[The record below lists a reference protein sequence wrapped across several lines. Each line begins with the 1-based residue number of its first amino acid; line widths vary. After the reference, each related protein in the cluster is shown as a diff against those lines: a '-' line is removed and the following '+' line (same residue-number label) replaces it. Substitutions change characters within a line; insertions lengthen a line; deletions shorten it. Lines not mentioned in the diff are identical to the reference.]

1 MKRRRRG
8 LSLFLALSLILS
20 LVGPLPAGAAEASYT
35 PDVAGAYLL
44 PAQAANDSS
53 FIRTNVLTANGL
65 HVDGHFTELTT
76 EQNAVSVS
84 GGDKTVLNPAST
96 YMHSENRKWWTTY
109 QWADMGETMKA
120 LLSSMQ
126 ITATVSAS
134 LTADR
139 HMHIGSHNDLTD
151 RAQAYLYAGYNTS
164 PIVKVSNSSNDPDG
178 VARTYTSSG
187 VLTSAGSNL
196 RFRMGAT
203 DCSCG
208 SSKVSKVYI
217 YLSDTTA
224 PTLTGIYLS
233 DEMGEKI
240 SRTAYKGGQT
250 LYLTMEMSEPI
261 RFAGGVN
268 QDLTLTLP
276 LISTQT
282 GQSTDRTVE
291 AQLASLKGNKL
302 IFSYTVPSGQNM
314 DYTVVSVSP
323 SQQAWM
329 GGSYDLKLL
338 DEEGAPLNVGSFT
351 VNSRITDLAGNPL
364 SWTASRELES
374 RLYLDDVTPG
384 YTRLNAA
391 GNMTQGYQ
399 ADTNGD
405 WPEDITPSAT
415 WAGTGDYLAFTLTLN
430 EEVGLW
436 TAESYAQL
444 NKESGVTA
452 VLNVKDSG
460 GIPIEVGLSA
470 VSYAMDNVN
479 DVRTSTI
486 LTFQSF
492 RPAAGMTLDGDNPI
506 RIVSLKAPD
515 GSTLGDMA
523 GNSLNTAVSLTPVE
537 KLGLDVTAPT
547 VTLLT
552 ENISVTADGPAQTIT
567 FPFTVTDEADGSGV
581 DPEQEVAL
589 DILADTAAAVTYC
602 ITNSPTPPESDGG
615 LYKTLSAQQPTFPL
629 PAGSSNTYY
638 LHVCCADLSQRFDP
652 ANGQT
657 SVEVSVTCRDY
668 AGNQASASTSQSL
681 RADWSEP
688 VITLPD
694 TFTLSGENTLSV
706 PYSVSDGSHLKSVT
720 VQWDSGSQDEML
732 GEGYASASY
741 SGTTAYTATGES
753 GTATLTVT
761 AADAAGNTSTAS
773 RSYSYSLGEITT
785 HYTLGS
791 DPSVITGHPSLV
803 LYRPTARGGASGDE
817 QMISVLAMR
826 LENNVTHDNRYNIYW
841 LESDG
846 IIETQ
851 TPFQI
856 YNSYSATSA
865 TLAVDQESGTVTFGG
880 YQGYFGGGWN
890 ATSAYGTISV
900 ALFTMSASEW
910 DAAVEGA
917 VDSSFTVKP
926 EALEAFDM
934 KVAAGETGCASN
946 YKILFCTP
954 EDQYGNEVPD
964 ALMEKNGVTQ
974 TGVVQ
979 TLTGLCIPIELSTQ
993 TGKPSDFRLDDID
1006 FTASYVCLSASS
1018 GTEVPGSQ
1026 YYFTKD
1032 EIVEGKYLYY
1042 PITVP
1047 LHGQQL
1053 SLVPRLH
1060 LVCLDGSVRD
1070 VSGNA
1075 DDNLTYNSLVTL
1087 YMDDGPF
1094 LTDFYPNGYTQK
1106 YYSET
1111 VRSEDLTA
1119 ETAQLTIGMTGSTG
1133 GTLTFQFGECYP
1145 KAPTLLTYQPI
1156 EVWCEDNPD
1165 QVVTATYNLSDYTQR
1180 QVELK
1185 VADIPAS
1192 PDSRTLYL
1200 HEGENILHYRSPHV
1214 NGVTYAEKTLTVL
1227 VVNQTFSI
1235 SAEVIPHEDGSV
1247 RVQLTADEYAQ
1258 EQLLLNGRT
1267 VYAKFSK
1274 ELRPV
1279 TLDSNLGFELSLTE
1293 MKESWAEEF
1302 YLRLYDS
1309 NWNIAR
1315 TGDLLVGQAV
1325 DIMAPTIYHRDY
1337 DSSASPQGG
1346 YTLNAS
1352 VAEPLG
1358 DAYNSGVDLDSFVLT
1373 FTYGDGTVTTVPLPE
1388 LSLNSIWSGN
1398 GSNYNGVYQITAEGT
1413 DNTSVALTINGM
1425 FPYGSEGSVTIT
1437 MACQDNAG
1445 NAAAVSQYSKEWAVG
1460 AYSNTTSAPTIT
1472 VGAVKNGLIPITS
1485 DQPIRVLDPV
1495 PADTAGTF
1503 AVEHS
1508 LPIYTN
1514 SATIQY
1520 EDAFGTLYTM
1530 DIAASPFGEN
1540 LTVSLSETTPTRGPV
1555 TLTATATGG
1564 STLTSVTSGKHGDG
1578 EIAGPT
1584 VTLELRE
1591 NDTVTITMGTNTYTV
1606 QVTNI
1611 DNTVDPVTVS
1621 FYGPDGALLDTQS
1634 GAERVTGPVTAALQ
1648 CSELL
1653 VGQTSHV
1660 FPVGSSAGDS
1670 FTFSISDQV
1679 GNTTTVTATLPWNV
1693 VNEAGGVQLPEDT
1706 TAPTYQAGLY
1716 VQQSGSWQQVN
1727 SYDSLLGGELS
1738 VDNIAGAMLS
1748 LSGQGVR
1755 VVFSIQDDSPVNLI
1769 VKSST
1774 GAVPGYTDAGDSI
1787 AGLSVSASTV
1797 TWTGGEVSGPV
1808 YVYLVDAAGN
1818 AAAPLTLTF
1827 PGVDSDA
1834 PAATVEYAAG
1844 SEDGSLTKAPVY
1856 AYLVPGGE
1864 SITVLDTGSLTL
1876 DTSGSEHNGQ
1886 YYYTFT
1892 ANGSYTFRFSDA
1904 AGNIGTVTATVRT
1917 INSDDTALEL
1927 VSGPV
1932 WLCRGQTYTSN
1943 YNWQTAQQTL
1953 HSNTPVTA
1961 TFTANLPL
1969 ASAEIIKDDESIPTE
1984 GVDVTVSGNLIRVT
1998 YSVNCPSVRLRAVA
2012 QNGQTFEYTYGS
2024 SGLLYAVTC
2033 LDMDAPTVT
2042 VTAND
2047 STVSPVN
2054 GVYTVDGSGQRS
2066 VRLTFTTD
2074 EETASEQAAC
2084 ANSTTR
2090 FDTQHTCTIYQNGTS
2105 SLTFTDQAGN
2115 VTTIQIAVTNLDDK
2129 LALSFSKTGSDSDAV
2144 TDPAELGQLTSGS
2157 TFYLKSTRNVT
2168 VSFGGAETQVGK
2180 STWTSFTVPQSGSL
2194 AILKAEDA
2202 DGNTLYAYLAVALP
2216 DTVAPIISLPSQ
2228 TVYAPVGTEN
2238 LDLLREG
2245 VTVTDNR
2252 DSSLSFT
2259 VDTSGV
2265 TWDAAGSYI
2274 ITYTAEDSAG
2284 NSSSVTRTLV
2294 LTAQSILTLRVNG
2307 QTVQPGSTLT
2317 LEKGTAE
2324 ITLEGADAPVY
2335 LSLKQGYKTIAQMKL
2350 GSQVLL
2356 SNASYTEPLETALT
2370 ASGFHTLYLRAQDRT
2385 EYVFYLYVKG

>member
-8 LSLFLALSLILS
+8 LSLLLCLSLILS
-20 LVGPLPAGAAEASYT
+20 LVGPLSAGAAVTAKYT
-35 PDVAGAYLL
+35 PDVVGAYLL
-44 PAQAANDSS
+44 PIQAANDSS
-53 FIRTNVLTANGL
+53 FIRTEVLTADGL
-65 HVDGHFTELTT
+65 HVDSHFTALSGG
-76 EQNAVSVS
+76 QDAVSVS
-84 GGDKTVLNPAST
+84 GGDSSVLDPAST

-109 QWADMGETMKA
+109 QWEDMGDVLKK
-120 LLSSMQ
+120 LLPTMQ
-126 ITATVSAS
+126 ITATISAS

-139 HMHIGSHNDLTD
+139 HMHFGTHKDLTD
-151 RAQAYLYAGYNTS
+151 RAQAYLYAGNNTS
-164 PIVKVSNSSNDPDG
+164 PILKIINSSDDPDG

-187 VLTSAGSNL
+187 VLTSGGTNL

-203 DCSCG
+203 DCACG
-208 SSKVSKVYI
+208 SSKVSKAYI
-217 YLSDTTA
+217 YLSDTA
-224 PTLTGIYLS
+224 VPTLTGIYLS
-233 DEMGEKI
+233 DAEGNQTN
-240 SRTAYKGGQT
+240 RTAYKGRQT
-250 LYLTMEMSEPI
+250 LYLTMEISEPI
-261 RFAGGVN
+261 RFASGEA
-268 QDLTLTLP
+268 QDLTLKLP

-282 GQSTDRTVE
+282 GQSADRTID
-291 AQLASLKGNKL
+291 AQLISLAGNKL
-302 IFSYTVPSGQNM
+302 IFSYTVPSDESM
-314 DYTVVSVSP
+314 DYTIINVSP
-323 SQQAWM
+323 SQQDWM
-329 GGSYDLKLL
+329 GGSYELKLL
-338 DEEGAPLNVGSFT
+338 DEAGQPMEDVGSFT
-351 VNSRITDLAGNPL
+351 VNSQITDLAGNPL
-364 SWTASRELES
+364 SWTTSRELNS
-374 RLYLDDVTPG
+374 RLYLDDVAPG
-384 YTRLNAA
+384 YTRLNAQ

-399 ADTNGD
+399 VGTDGE
-405 WPEDITPSAT
+405 WPADITASAT
-415 WAGTGDYLAFTLTLN
+415 WAGVGDYLNFTLTLN

-436 TAESYAQL
+436 TEESYAQL
-444 NKESGVTA
+444 TKNSGVTA
-452 VLNVKDSG
+452 VLNVKDSDG
-460 GIPIEVGLSA
+460 TPIEVGLSS

-486 LTFQSF
+486 LTFDFF
-492 RPAAGMTLDGDNPI
+492 RPADGMALDGSNPI

-523 GNSLNTAVSLTPVE
+523 GNPLNTAVSLTPVE

-552 ENISVTADGPAQTIT
+552 ENISVSADGPAQTIT

-581 DPEQEVAL
+581 DREQEVAL
-589 DILADTAAAVTYC
+589 DILADTAAAVMYC
-602 ITNSPTPPESDGG
+602 ITNSPTPPESGDG

-629 PAGSSNTYY
+629 PAGSSDTYY
-638 LHVCCADLSQRFDP
+638 LHVSCTDLSQRFDP

-657 SVEVSVTCRDY
+657 SVEVSATCRDY

-694 TFTLSGENTLSV
+694 TFTLTGEDTLSV

-720 VQWDSGSQDEML
+720 VQWDSGSQEQVL
-732 GEGYASASY
+732 EEGYASASY

-773 RSYSYSLGEITT
+773 RSYSYSLGAVTT
-785 HYTLGS
+785 RYTLGS
-791 DPSVITGHPSLV
+791 DPNVITGHPSLM

-817 QMISVLAMR
+817 QMISVAVMR
-826 LENNVTHDNRYNIYW
+826 LENNVTHNELYSIFW
-841 LESDG
+841 LKSDENKG
-846 IIETQ
+846 TVEPIRVG
-851 TPFQI
+851 
-856 YNSYSATSA
+856 SYRQAAATSA
-865 TLAVDQESGTVTFGG
+865 AVGDGTVSFTG
-880 YQGYFGGGWN
+880 YTEGNTQVWTPSYEV
-890 ATSAYGTISV
+890 YGTISMT
-900 ALFTMSASEW
+900 LFTMSVPDWNAAV
-910 DAAVEGA
+910 DAAVDG
-917 VDSSFTVKP
+917 SFTVTP

-934 KVAAGETGCASN
+934 KVATGSANN
-946 YKILFCTP
+946 YMVWFRP
-954 EDQYGNEVPD
+954 PVDQYGNQVD
-964 ALMEKNGVTQ
+964 AALEKKNGAAQ
-974 TGVVQ
+974 AGVVQ
-979 TLTGLCIPIELSTQ
+979 TLTGLRIPIQLNTNAGQ
-993 TGKPSDFRLDDID
+993 PSDFRYDDID
-1006 FTASYVCLSASS
+1006 YTASYAYLTV
-1018 GTEVPGSQ
+1018 GTEELSGSR
-1026 YYFTKD
+1026 YYFTR
-1032 EIVEGKYLYY
+1032 EEVIGNLLYY

-1047 LHGQQL
+1047 LYGQRL
-1053 SLVPRLH
+1053 YVVPRLH

-1070 VSGNA
+1070 ATGITEENE
-1075 DDNLTYNSLVTL
+1075 TYDPITL

-1111 VRSEDLTA
+1111 VRSEGLTA

-1133 GTLTFQFGECYP
+1133 GTLTFQFGQCNP

-1200 HEGENILHYRSPHV
+1200 HEGENTLHYRSPHV
-1214 NGVTYAEKTLTVL
+1214 NGVTYVEKTLTVL

-1267 VYAKFSK
+1267 VYAKFSN

-1293 MKESWAEEF
+1293 MKENWAEEF

-1337 DSSASPQGG
+1337 VGSASPQGG
-1346 YTLNAS
+1346 YTLNAT

-1358 DAYNSGVDLDSFVLT
+1358 DAYNSGVDLGSFVLT
-1373 FTYGDGTVTTVPLPE
+1373 FTYEDGTATTVPLPE
-1388 LSLNSIWSGN
+1388 LSLNSTWSGN

-1425 FPYGSEGSVTIT
+1425 FPYGSAGSVTIT

-1445 NAAAVSQYSKEWAVG
+1445 NTAAVSQYSKEWAVG
-1460 AYSNTTSAPTIT
+1460 AYSNTASAPTIT

-1503 AVEHS
+1503 AEKHS
-1508 LPIYTN
+1508 LPIYTS
-1514 SATIQY
+1514 SAAIQY
-1520 EDAFGTLYTM
+1520 EDAFGILYTQ

-1540 LTVSLSETTPTRGPV
+1540 LTVSLSETAATRGPV

-1584 VTLELRE
+1584 ATLELRE

-1611 DNTVDPVTVS
+1611 DNTVEPVTVA
-1621 FYGPDGALLDTQS
+1621 FYGPDGGLLDAGS
-1634 GAERVTGPVTAALQ
+1634 GAESVTGPVTAALL
-1648 CSELL
+1648 CDELL
-1653 VGQTSHV
+1653 VGQTSYV
-1660 FPVGSSAGDS
+1660 FPNGSSKGDS
-1670 FTFSISDQV
+1670 FTFSVSDQV
-1679 GNTTTVTATLPWNV
+1679 SNTAQVTATLPWAV
-1693 VNEAGGVQLPEDT
+1693 VNEEGTEPPADI

-1716 VQQSGSWQQVN
+1716 VQQSGIWQQVN
-1727 SYDSLLGGELS
+1727 SYDSLLTSGELS
-1738 VDNIAGAMLS
+1738 VGSIAGDMLS

-1769 VKSST
+1769 VRSSST
-1774 GAVPGYTDAGDSI
+1774 AVPGYDDPSDSI
-1787 AGLSVSASTV
+1787 AGLSLSASTV
-1797 TWTGGEVSGPV
+1797 TWTGGNASGPV

-1844 SEDGSLTKAPVY
+1844 SVDGSLTKAPVY

-1864 SITVLDTGSLTL
+1864 PVTVLDTGNLTL
-1876 DTSGSEHNGQ
+1876 DENQDSTHYGQ

-1943 YNWQTAQQTL
+1943 YSWQTAQQTL
-1953 HSNTPVTA
+1953 RSNTPVTA

-1969 ASAEIIKDDESIPTE
+1969 ASAEIRQYRNNPIPAD
-1984 GVDVTVSGNLIRVT
+1984 GIDVTASGNLIRVT
-1998 YSVNCPSVRLRAVA
+1998 YSVNCPTVSLYATA
-2012 QNGQTFEYTYGS
+2012 QNGQTFEYTSGS

-2042 VTAND
+2042 VTANG
-2047 STVSPVN
+2047 SPVNPVN
-2054 GVYTVDGSGQRS
+2054 GVYTVDGSNRRS
-2066 VRLTFTTD
+2066 VRLTFTTGED
-2074 EETASEQAAC
+2074 TASKQAAC
-2084 ANSTTR
+2084 VEPDVR
-2090 FDTQHTCTIYQNGTS
+2090 FGTEHTCTIYQNGTS

-2168 VSFGGAETQVGK
+2168 VSFDGAETQVGK

-2194 AILKAEDA
+2194 AILKAEDT
-2202 DGNTLYAYLAVALP
+2202 DGNTLYAYLSVALP

-2228 TVYAPVGTEN
+2228 TVYVPAGAEN
-2238 LDLLREG
+2238 LELLREG

-2356 SNASYTEPLETALT
+2356 ANASYTDPLETALT

>member
-8 LSLFLALSLILS
+8 LGLFLALSLILS
-20 LVGPLPAGAAEASYT
+20 LVEPLPAGAAEASYT

-187 VLTSAGSNL
+187 VLTSGGSNL

-291 AQLASLKGNKL
+291 TQLASLKENKL

-329 GGSYDLKLL
+329 GGSYNLKLL
-338 DEEGAPLNVGSFT
+338 DEKGAPLNVGSFT
-351 VNSRITDLAGNPL
+351 VNSQITDLAGNPL

-430 EEVGLW
+430 EEVGLC

-452 VLNVKDSG
+452 VLNVKDSDG
-460 GIPIEVGLSA
+460 TPIEVGLSS

-486 LTFQSF
+486 LTFDFF
-492 RPAAGMTLDGDNPI
+492 RPADGMALDGSNPI

-523 GNSLNTAVSLTPVE
+523 GNPLNTAVSLTPVE

-552 ENISVTADGPAQTIT
+552 ENISVSADGPAQTIT

-581 DPEQEVAL
+581 DREQEVAL
-589 DILADTAAAVTYC
+589 DILADTAATVKYC
-602 ITNSPTPPESDGG
+602 ITESPTPPASGDG

-629 PAGSSNTYY
+629 PAGSSDTYY
-638 LHVCCADLSQRFDP
+638 LHVYCADLSQRFEP

-681 RADWSEP
+681 QADWSEP

-694 TFTLSGENTLSV
+694 TFTLTGENTLSV

-720 VQWDSGSQDEML
+720 VQWDSGSQEQVL
-732 GEGYASASY
+732 EEGYASASY

-773 RSYSYSLGEITT
+773 RSYSYSLGAVTT
-785 HYTLGS
+785 RYTLGS
-791 DPSVITGHPSLV
+791 DPNVITGHPSLM

-817 QMISVLAMR
+817 QMISVAVMR
-826 LENNVTHDNRYNIYW
+826 LENNVTHNELYSIFW
-841 LESDG
+841 LKSDENKG
-846 IIETQ
+846 TVEPIRVG
-851 TPFQI
+851 
-856 YNSYSATSA
+856 SYRQAAATSA
-865 TLAVDQESGTVTFGG
+865 AVGDGTVSFTG
-880 YQGYFGGGWN
+880 YTEGNTQVWTPSYEV
-890 ATSAYGTISV
+890 YGTISMT
-900 ALFTMSASEW
+900 LFTMSVPDWNAAV
-910 DAAVEGA
+910 DAAVDG
-917 VDSSFTVKP
+917 SFTVTP

-934 KVAAGETGCASN
+934 KVATGSANN
-946 YKILFCTP
+946 YMVWFRP
-954 EDQYGNEVPD
+954 PVDQYGNQVD
-964 ALMEKNGVTQ
+964 TALEKKNGAAQ
-974 TGVVQ
+974 AGVVQ
-979 TLTGLCIPIELSTQ
+979 TLTGLRIPIQLNTNAGQ
-993 TGKPSDFRLDDID
+993 PSDFRYDDID
-1006 FTASYVCLSASS
+1006 YTASYAYLTV
-1018 GTEVPGSQ
+1018 GTEELSGSR
-1026 YYFTKD
+1026 YYFTR
-1032 EIVEGKYLYY
+1032 EEVIGNLLYY

-1047 LHGQQL
+1047 LYGQRL
-1053 SLVPRLH
+1053 YVVPRLH

-1070 VSGNA
+1070 ATGITEENE
-1075 DDNLTYNSLVTL
+1075 TYDPITL

-1111 VRSEDLTA
+1111 VRSEGLTA

-1133 GTLTFQFGECYP
+1133 GTLTFQFGQCNP

-1200 HEGENILHYRSPHV
+1200 HEGENTLHYRSPHV
-1214 NGVTYAEKTLTVL
+1214 NGVTYVEKTLTVL

-1247 RVQLTADEYAQ
+1247 RVQLTADQYAQ

-1267 VYAKFSK
+1267 VYAKFSN

-1279 TLDSNLGFELSLTE
+1279 TLDSNLGFELFLTE
-1293 MKESWAEEF
+1293 MKENWAEEF

-1337 DSSASPQGG
+1337 VGSASPQGG
-1346 YTLNAS
+1346 YTLNAT

-1358 DAYNSGVDLDSFVLT
+1358 DAYNSGVDLGSFVLT
-1373 FTYGDGTVTTVPLPE
+1373 FTYEDGTATTVPLPE
-1388 LSLNSIWSGN
+1388 LSLNSTWSGN

-1425 FPYGSEGSVTIT
+1425 FPYGSAGSVTIT

-1445 NAAAVSQYSKEWAVG
+1445 NTAAVSQYSKEWAVG
-1460 AYSNTTSAPTIT
+1460 AYSNTASAPTIT

-1503 AVEHS
+1503 AEKHS
-1508 LPIYTN
+1508 LPIYTS
-1514 SATIQY
+1514 SAAIQY
-1520 EDAFGTLYTM
+1520 EDAFGILYTQ

-1540 LTVSLSETTPTRGPV
+1540 LTVSLSETAATRGPV

-1564 STLTSVTSGKHGDG
+1564 STLTSVTSGKHGNA
-1578 EIAGPT
+1578 EISGSTA
-1584 VTLELRE
+1584 TLELRE

-1611 DNTVDPVTVS
+1611 DNAVEPVTVA
-1621 FYGPDGALLDTQS
+1621 FYGPDGGLLDAGS
-1634 GAERVTGPVTAALQ
+1634 GAESVTGPVTAALL
-1648 CSELL
+1648 CDELL
-1653 VGQTSHV
+1653 VGQTSYV
-1660 FPVGSSAGDS
+1660 FPNGSSKGDS
-1670 FTFSISDQV
+1670 FTFSVSDQV
-1679 GNTTTVTATLPWNV
+1679 GNTAQVTAALPWDV
-1693 VNEAGGVQLPEDT
+1693 VNEEGTEPPADI

-1716 VQQSGSWQQVN
+1716 VQQSGIWQQVN
-1727 SYDSLLGGELS
+1727 SYDSLLTSGELS
-1738 VDNIAGAMLS
+1738 VGSIASDMLS

-1774 GAVPGYTDAGDSI
+1774 DAVPGYDDPSDSI
-1787 AGLSVSASTV
+1787 AGLSLSASTV
-1797 TWTGGEVSGPV
+1797 TWTGGNASGPV

-1864 SITVLDTGSLTL
+1864 PVTVLDTGNLTL
-1876 DTSGSEHNGQ
+1876 DENQDSTHYGQ

-1932 WLCRGQTYTSN
+1932 WLCRGQTYTGN
-1943 YNWQTAQQTL
+1943 YSWQTAQQTL
-1953 HSNTPVTA
+1953 RSNTPVTA

-1969 ASAEIIKDDESIPTE
+1969 ASAKITAHDADETIPAE

-1998 YSVNCPSVRLRAVA
+1998 YSVNCPIVSLYATA
-2012 QNGQTFEYTYGS
+2012 QNGQTFEYTSGS

-2042 VTAND
+2042 VTANG
-2047 STVSPVN
+2047 SPVNPVN

-2084 ANSTTR
+2084 VEPDVR
-2090 FDTQHTCTIYQNGTS
+2090 FGTEHTCTIYQNGTS

-2168 VSFGGAETQVGK
+2168 VSFGGAETQVDK

-2194 AILKAEDA
+2194 AILKAKDT
-2202 DGNTLYAYLAVALP
+2202 DGNTLYAYLSVALP

-2228 TVYAPVGTEN
+2228 TVYAPAGAEN

-2265 TWDAAGSYI
+2265 TWDAAGSYM

-2356 SNASYTEPLETALT
+2356 ANASYTDPLETALT